1 MVSDMHVHLHV
12 HVHVHAI
19 VVAAALFLRPQ
30 IGSQDCDLKV
40 AIILSPSPLK
50 TDHTISIPLAEFLQ
64 DCNQF
69 SKLRLF

>member
-12 HVHVHAI
+12 NVHAI

-40 AIILSPSPLK
+40 AIILLPPSSLK